1 MVLGVGHGGR
11 LVVLV
16 YGMEKDWIGFHGGFG
31 TDIGDAYL
39 AYLEPGPD
47 NTCICH
53 IHSCKH

>member
-11 LVVLV
+11 LVLLV
-16 YGMEKDWIGFHGGFG
+16 YGKEKDWIGFRGGFG
-31 TDIGDAYL
+31 MDIGDTYL

-47 NTCICH
+47 NTRIYH